1 MISRV
6 HAFDQKLKVQS
17 ESIRDHQTDRAA
29 AHNLQLEA
37 LLDILRRLLV
47 QGARHTRQPIH
58 QGARGLGQVPEVGP
72 EDEGEP
78 GPRSEVRQHRGP
90 QEARVL
96 GLATLP

>member
-6 HAFDQKLKVQS
+6 EAFNQKLKVHS
-17 ESIRDHQTDRAA
+17 ESICDHQPDLAA

-37 LLDILRRLLV
+37 LLNILRRLLV
-47 QGARHTRQPIH
+47 QRARHPRQPVH
-58 QGARGLGQVPEVGP
+58 QGALGLGQVPEVGP
-72 EDEGEP
+72 DDEGEP
-78 GPRSEVRQHRGP
+78 EPRSEVRQHRGT